1 MERAGRPRD
10 RRLTRKERRMALE
23 LIAMLE
29 EARRR
34 GLEREARRVLEDLC
48 RLFRR
53 QAIPQ

>member
-1 MERAGRPRD
+1 
-10 RRLTRKERRMALE
+10 MALE